1 MWVVAV
7 KSSLLFRTNRKNQ
20 FLGGILSEGLSRLG
34 CNVTGL
40 DAGEDVIEIAKLHAE
55 SQNLP
60 NLRYLNA
67 TIQDHAAANKE
78 KYDVVV
84 SSEVLEH
91 VTEKEDFVKHCV
103 GCVKPGG
110 SILMTTPNKTW
121 LSWFHMIIVFEHVFR
136 ILPKGTHRYEMFI
149 HIDELKEILKKGE

>member
-1 MWVVAV
+1 M
-7 KSSLLFRTNRKNQ
+7 
-20 FLGGILSEGLSRLG
+20 
-34 CNVTGL
+34 
-40 DAGEDVIEIAKLHAE
+40 HAE

-60 NLRYLNA
+60 NLRYVNT

-84 SSEVLEH
+84 SFEVIEH

-103 GCVKPGG
+103 ECVKPGG

-121 LSWFHMIIVFEHVFR
+121 LSWFHMIFVFESLFR
-136 ILPKGTHRYEMFI
+136 ILPKGTRRYDIFI
-149 HIDELKEILKKGE
+149 HVDKLKEIFKKGT